1 METKFQG
8 FLKVNRFFGIKAGR
22 SVWKESFVRTRIYSD
37 KEAARAE
44 LLYLIDSVVP
54 AMNVRVLGYGVES
67 FLDMSE
73 NLPL

>member
-8 FLKVNRFFGIKAGR
+8 ILKINRFFGIKAGR
-22 SVWKESFVRTRIYSD
+22 SVWKESSVRTRIYSNE
-37 KEAARAE
+37 EAARAE
-44 LLYLIDSVVP
+44 LFYLIDTVAP
-54 AMNVRVLGYGVES
+54 AMNVCILGYALES